1 MSSQATQKM
10 STDSEVMP
18 SDGPPRAVTKIPE
31 HPAQA
36 TMHQLLGACLKCALM
51 DGRIAAGTLV
61 CLD

>member
-1 MSSQATQKM
+1 M